1 MAKPLRHLILLAA
14 CLCAASAG
22 LGSGYGAHMALSR
35 SFLSGGRAYVLAA
48 VPSASVMN
56 AVRGIQSDDP
66 AERAASWYEIAR
78 LKLSDSKLMKEA
90 YDAEPVPFVRSSILY
105 AMREIDRAYWEQFV
119 SQLPA
124 DRKPPMPKDRRTIQS
139 FRL

>member
-1 MAKPLRHLILLAA
+1 MAKPLRHLLLLAA
-14 CLCAASAG
+14 CVCAASAG
-22 LGSGYGAHMALSR
+22 LGSGYGAHQALSR
-35 SFLSGGRAYVLAA
+35 SFLSGGRSYVLVA
-48 VPSASVMN
+48 VPSASVVN
-56 AVRGIQSDDP
+56 AVRGVQSDDP

-78 LKLSDSKLMKEA
+78 LKLSDDKLMKEA
-90 YDAEPVPFVRSSILY
+90 YEAETVPFVRSSILF

-124 DRKPPMPKDRRTIQS
+124 ERRPLKPKDRRTVQS